1 MTEMLNS
8 ARLKSGRLR
17 RIAILFVVI
26 PAFVIAGAW
35 IAGSIVSAPG
45 GGDVLVQLNPAVGKA
60 PPPSHPGFEEVVD
73 RVKPAVFGIRAKV
86 IDQPPA
92 DDEGFLPG
100 LGEQPNPPKD
110 QEVPR
115 PTLSQGSG
123 FFISP
128 DGYAITTNHV
138 IDRGTE
144 IEIETDDGA
153 NYPATLVGS
162 DPQTDIALLKVDGGS
177 GFRFVEIADKA
188 PRIGEWVIAV
198 GNPFGLGGTVTA
210 GIVSARARDISPGGY
225 NDFIQI
231 DAPVNQGNSG
241 GPTFDV
247 TGKVIG
253 VNSAIVTPTGG
264 SVGIGFAIPAETVK
278 SVAAQLRDKGTV
290 IRAWIGVRIQSITP
304 EIAEGLDLKAAQGA
318 LVTDPVPSGPA
329 ARAGILSGD
338 VITSLDGEPLKD
350 DRELV
355 KKVSEM
361 VPGTQVQLGI
371 IRQGEDELVGL
382 TLAQLPS
389 PRNEAQV
396 SDEGLNKAPDGS
408 TDPSSLGLTLV
419 PGKSLGPKT
428 EGVVV
433 TEVDPDGI
441 AAERGLQAGDVIL
454 EMAGDSVSQPSEV
467 KKALREAHGKSKR
480 NVIARVRSGDS
491 TRFVAIPAG

>member
-1 MTEMLNS
+1 MTEMPKIPPT
-8 ARLKSGRLR
+8 KSVTWR
-17 RIAILFVVI
+17 RTATVI
-26 PAFVIAGAW
+26 V
-35 IAGSIVSAPG
+35 IVSALILLGAWLAAPG
-45 GGDVLVQLNPAVGKA
+45 ISSREGELRAWLKSPAAGQLA
-60 PPPSHPGFEEVVD
+60 PPGFEQVVD

-86 IDQPPA
+86 VDQPTA
-92 DDEGFLPG
+92 DGEGFLPG
-100 LGEQPNPPKD
+100 LGEQPKPPKS

-115 PTLSQGSG
+115 PVLSQGSG

-144 IEIETDDGA
+144 IEIEMDDGT
-153 NYPATLVGS
+153 NHPAKVVGS
-162 DPQTDIALLKVDGGS
+162 DPQSDIALIKVDGGS
-177 GFRFVEIADKA
+177 GFQFVEIADNA
-188 PRIGEWVIAV
+188 PRIGEWVLAV

-253 VNSAIVTPTGG
+253 VNSAIVSPTGG

-278 SVAAQLRDKGTV
+278 SVAAQLKDKGTV
-290 IRAWIGVRIQSITP
+290 IRAWIGVRIQPITP
-304 EIAEGLDLKAAQGA
+304 EIAEGLDLKQAQGA
-318 LVTDPVPSGPA
+318 LVTDPVPFSPA

-338 VITSLDGEPLKD
+338 VITSLDGEPVKD

-361 VPGTQVQLGI
+361 PPGTDVKLGI
-371 IRQGEDELVGL
+371 IRQGEGGLVNL

-389 PRNEAQV
+389 PRNEAGT
-396 SDEGLNKAPDGS
+396 SEEGLSQAPEGS
-408 TDPSSLGLTLV
+408 TDPSSLGLTLA

-433 TEVDPDGI
+433 TEVEPDGI

-454 EMAGDSVSQPSEV
+454 EVAGDSVSQPSEV
-467 KKALREAHGKSKR
+467 KKALRDAHGKSKH
-480 NVIARVRSGDS
+480 NVIARVKSGDS
-491 TRFVAIPAG
+491 TRFVAIPVG